1 MINNALHDASNIGA
15 GTTIGGGLFLFFGE
29 NATAIGAMTVV
40 FTAIVTLIFQWLN
53 YAVNK
58 RHKELDRRHVKEEIL
73 KELGIDKK

>member
-1 MINNALHDASNIGA
+1 MNNALQDAGNIGA

-53 YAVNK
+53 YTVNK
-58 RHKELDRRHVKEEIL
+58 RHKEIDRRHVKEEIL
-73 KELGIDKK
+73 KELGIEK